1 MADDTRLDL
10 SGIENLLRAMPTK
23 GGRWLTAF
31 TESVVTDMKLSM
43 NTSPPG
49 ESYTK
54 GGVTHIA
61 SQPGYPPNV
70 DIGTLI
76 NSIKQENT
84 GSFERTITDGV
95 EYGIDLEDGTSTMLP
110 RPFFA
115 PAFARA
121 RERMEQDAKDN
132 LGIEEL

>member
-1 MADDTRLDL
+1 MAAEVKLDL
-10 SGIENLLRAMPTK
+10 SGIDNLLRSEPLK
-23 GGRWLTAF
+23 GGRWLTGFA
-31 TESVVTDMKLSM
+31 ESIVTDIKLSM

-49 ESYTK
+49 QSYTRGK
-54 GGVTHIA
+54 VTHIA
-61 SQPGYPPNV
+61 SQPGYPPNI

-84 GSFERTITDGV
+84 GSFERTISDGV
-95 EYGIDLEDGTSTMLP
+95 EYGVFLEDGTSRMMA

-121 RERMEQDAKDN
+121 AERMEKDAQDN
-132 LGIEEL
+132 LGLESP

>member
-1 MADDTRLDL
+1 MADDIKLDL
-10 SGIENLLRAMPTK
+10 SGIENLLRAMPTN
-23 GGRWLTAF
+23 GGRWLTGFA
-31 TESVVTDMKLSM
+31 ESIVTDIKLSF

-49 ESYTK
+49 ESYTR
-54 GGVTHIA
+54 GGATHVA

-84 GSFERTITDGV
+84 GSFERTISDGV
-95 EYGIDLEDGTSTMLP
+95 DYGIKLEDGTEHILP

-121 RERMEQDAKDN
+121 GERMAQDAKDN
-132 LGIEEL
+132 LGIEEP